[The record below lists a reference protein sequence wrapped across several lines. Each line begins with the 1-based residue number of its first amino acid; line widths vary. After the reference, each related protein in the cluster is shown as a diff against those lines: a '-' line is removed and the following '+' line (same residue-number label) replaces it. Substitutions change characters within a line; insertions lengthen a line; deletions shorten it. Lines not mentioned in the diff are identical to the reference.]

1 MTFVG
6 EFTLIVNKHFTPKVD
21 KPQNVVTSYQS
32 ITLDPDTVKRYSL
45 LHFVAQGGYLGRVLP
60 IFQNLFYI

>member
-6 EFTLIVNKHFTPKVD
+6 EFTLIVNKHFTPKVA

-45 LHFVAQGGYLGRVLP
+45 LHFVAQGEYLG
-60 IFQNLFYI
+60 